1 MRTERRQA
9 GRGCL
14 YRSKRRA
21 DADLF
26 REAPWRRGCSIVWVP
41 QTHPARALLLM
52 LPDENRTKRD
62 ERDDEEPY
70 MCQS

>member
-26 REAPWRRGCSIVWVP
+26 RGLHGEGAVHSVGASD
-41 QTHPARALLLM
+41 THPARALLLM
-52 LPDENRTKRD
+52 LPDEDRAWWQKNKK
-62 ERDDEEPY
+62 
-70 MCQS
+70 